1 MTLNNIIKRL
11 LAISLG
17 LAFTAADGVN
27 TLKQAIESGT
37 TPDVVITIGVIVIG
51 MSLSLPIAVWSFTN
65 QNKAYGSLAA
75 IVFVGCWAVSY
86 GYSLDRLGTNRMNQ
100 QHKVAVD
107 NMAGL
112 IAAENLIAA
121 RKKLDNA
128 NAVLAREEVTGRGP
142 KWKEAYNLKQQAEE
156 EVAKAERRSVPMKRS
171 ETFEYTSYLVYAVPF
186 VAQAAGV
193 VFLLIGFGALDKN
206 KQPIKRDVIQE
217 LIEQPI
223 RFDISRDNEN
233 AVFEYLK
240 SISEK
245 GAWHTTYRKIG
256 KATGVNIAL
265 VKEHLT
271 DLHYRQAIAI
281 DGMSKGRGTWGRIG
295 AKTLIEI

>member
-27 TLKQAIESGT
+27 TLKQAVESGT
-37 TPDVVITIGVIVIG
+37 TPDVVVTIGIIVIG

-65 QNKAYGSLAA
+65 QNKVYGSLAA

-100 QHKVAVD
+100 QHQIGVD

-112 IAAENLIAA
+112 LAAENLIAA

-128 NAVLAREEVTGRGP
+128 NAVLAKEAVTGRGP
-142 KWKEAYNLKQQAEE
+142 KWKEAFNLKQQAEE

-171 ETFEYTSYLVYAVPF
+171 ETFKYTGYLVFAVPL

-206 KQPIKRDVIQE
+206 KQPIKRDIIQE
-217 LIEQPI
+217 LIDQPM
-223 RFDISRDNEN
+223 RFDPSRGGEN
-233 AVFEYLK
+233 KVFEYLK

-245 GAWHTTYRKIG
+245 GEWRTTYRKIE
-256 KATGVNIAL
+256 KATGVNLAF

-271 DLHYRQAIAI
+271 DLHYRRAIAI
-281 DGMSKGRGTWGRIG
+281 EGSTKGRGTWGRLYT
-295 AKTLIEI
+295 KTLIET